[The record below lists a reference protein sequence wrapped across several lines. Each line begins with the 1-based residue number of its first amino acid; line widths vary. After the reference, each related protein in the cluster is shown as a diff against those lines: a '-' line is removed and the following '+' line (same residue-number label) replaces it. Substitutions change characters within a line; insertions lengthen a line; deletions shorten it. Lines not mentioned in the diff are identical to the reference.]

1 MNRYLNARHLIMKKK
16 IVGLLVA
23 AMLIPASYANARGG
37 HHGND
42 FGRVVGYTAAAVVTA
57 GVVGAICCSNRDRGY
72 SYDRGYRQAQYEQY
86 RYDQEMR
93 SRYYAPPPVVY
104 YEQPRPVY
112 YAPQPV
118 YYQPVYAQPRP
129 VYYGY

>member
-1 MNRYLNARHLIMKKK
+1 MNKK

-23 AMLIPASYANARGG
+23 AMLIPTGYANARGG
-37 HHGND
+37 HGND

-57 GVVGAICCSNRDRGY
+57 GVVGAICCSNNNRAY
-72 SYDRGYRQAQYEQY
+72 AYDRGYRQSQYDQY
-86 RYDQEMR
+86 RYDEAMR
-93 SRYYAPPPVVY
+93 NRYYAPPPVVY
-104 YEQPRPVY
+104 YEQQRPVY
-112 YAPQPV
+112 YAPPQPV